1 MADAAY
7 GCGAFA
13 GLGHDMTM
21 TTRARSTAVFCEPAP
36 PRTGKRGRP
45 RLKGRPDRHPH
56 RHRRL
61 RDLKTNAANK
71 IIVDECA
78 AQTTVAEVTTE

>member
-1 MADAAY
+1 MQVVADAAY

-21 TTRARSTAVFCEPAP
+21 TTRARSNAVFLELAP

-45 RLKGRPDRHPH
+45 RRTGH
-56 RHRRL
+56 RIG
-61 RDLKTNAANK
+61 TPG
-71 IIVDECA
+71 
-78 AQTTVAEVTTE
+78 